1 MILSMTGFGRGD
13 ATDNG
18 TTATVEIKSL
28 NSRYM
33 DVNIR
38 LPQQLQDKELQVKEA
53 ILDRVNRG
61 KLNVSVHVTEV
72 GSEDLDISVN
82 IPKVRGYM
90 KLLKEVQVNA
100 GIEEPI
106 SVKDLTQFGDIFI
119 NEEEDEEE
127 TERKWM
133 LVKKAT
139 QSALDNLINMRR
151 QEGTQ
156 LQNDLEDRIRT
167 ISDNL
172 EVIEK
177 DTEGKG
183 EEIRAKLRERIAQ
196 IIEEDK
202 IDEDR
207 LEMEIAVLVDKM
219 DITEEIVRLK
229 SHLKFFLDA
238 MQKKEP
244 SGRRLNFLTQEIN
257 RELNTIGSKA
267 NNSDVA
273 QNVVASKEALEQIR
287 EQVQNVE

>member
-1 MILSMTGFGRGD
+1 MTGFGRGD
-13 ATDNG
+13 ASDNG

-33 DVNIR
+33 DINIR
-38 LPQQLQDKELQVKEA
+38 LPQQLQDKELLIKDAV
-53 ILDRVNRG
+53 LNRVNRG
-61 KLNVSVHVTEV
+61 KLNVSVHVTEI
-72 GSEDLDISVN
+72 GKEDLDISVN

-90 KLLKEVQVNA
+90 KLLKEVQQNA
-100 GIEEPI
+100 GINEPI
-106 SVKDLTQFGDIFI
+106 SVKDLTQFGDIFM

-127 TERKWM
+127 TERKWE
-133 LVKKAT
+133 LVKQAT
-139 QSALDNLINMRR
+139 ESALDNLIKMRR

-156 LQNDLEDRIRT
+156 LQKDLEERIDT
-167 ISDNL
+167 ININL
-172 EVIEK
+172 KVIEK
-177 DTEGKG
+177 DIKGKG
-183 EEIRAKLRERIAQ
+183 EDIRNKLRDRIAQ
-196 IIEEDK
+196 IIEDDK
-202 IDEDR
+202 IDDER
-207 LEMEIAVLVDKM
+207 LEMEIAILVDKM

-229 SHLKFFLDA
+229 SHLKFFLEA
-238 MQKKEP
+238 MNKKEP